1 MGEARRRLMNETD
14 PSKPVTRPLTG
25 PLVDKTALT
34 KAGFLEAPS
43 SCLTMTP
50 MTIAEVWYR
59 EKANLRRGFRGRQ
72 ADLGPYLD
80 LAQCE
85 AEARRGVERLQRAA
99 RGEKRAAFDRARKVR
114 PSGRRLNNRLTGGMI
129 VGVDCEGMN
138 VGGHFILAYARD
150 GTGSK
155 IANTISAEDKP
166 KFIDGGEA
174 VHRRQRPCMF
184 MMGGVEDQGY
194 RDQIL
199 ESREGL
205 KTYQI
210 CEWLLN
216 SAREFASKDPHGK
229 QPVFVGYGWNYDDA
243 QISADLSRRKLTAI
257 CKGKPANRLDD
268 PACRR
273 NPNRWE
279 PCGDHAMAVLK
290 GKWLKIGKLRNP
302 ARPFKKG
309 SIDLVAKII
318 IYDVISFFNNMSFVA
333 ALATMPGTLSDEEL
347 KTIMA
352 GKAARGELDQE
363 DLTPAIFE
371 ELRRYTGLELK
382 GLTRL
387 MEKTRG
393 GLERLGIELKRLH
406 GPGAAAQG
414 LLRSRLKRDDAR
426 AILGNIVM
434 GDDDAANGED
444 EDDPLAL
451 AYGFERALDAAMMD
465 FEPDEAAQGKLWR
478 EALKWANHAFFGG
491 RIELLKQ
498 GVTTATLWS
507 YDISSAYPGI
517 IARLPSMKGGRW
529 RIVKNPTL
537 EEIEQANMLSMF
549 KIVTN
554 FASGRPFYPLPFRN
568 SDGSVMYPAQTRGV
582 YMRDHALSLFEWSA
596 KMPFSPHDAPIKVL
610 EGMIFEP
617 ADPDFHPFAWVQD
630 LFDERAR
637 LIKIDPDDVTAIVI
651 KLVLNSLYGKLAQY
665 VGMAGQPPS
674 YASPWMAAA
683 ITAGTQRMLMS
694 AALTAPDAI
703 VGFATDG
710 IVAEREL
717 GIPTTAPGEKK
728 LGEWEHPKIMK
739 GGGVFVQ
746 SGVYALCPEVGNPD
760 TIVYKCRGFNPAKA
774 GDDKL
779 PWRERM
785 RRAMFEDIPACWK
798 GGDAC
803 YTFHYKQFMGLGL
816 AVASR
821 ETETVIGCW
830 KETKRD
836 LQLDAMSRKRK
847 LPKGLKLRRSRA
859 ERLVPLDVNHRSLD
873 LMSGRWS
880 DARKVDWLDPEMK
893 DLNDE
898 ADENDN
904 VLAGRS

>member
-1 MGEARRRLMNETD
+1 
-14 PSKPVTRPLTG
+14 
-25 PLVDKTALT
+25 
-34 KAGFLEAPS
+34 
-43 SCLTMTP
+43 
-50 MTIAEVWYR
+50 
-59 EKANLRRGFRGRQ
+59 
-72 ADLGPYLD
+72 
-80 LAQCE
+80 
-85 AEARRGVERLQRAA
+85 
-99 RGEKRAAFDRARKVR
+99 
-114 PSGRRLNNRLTGGMI
+114 
-129 VGVDCEGMN
+129 
-138 VGGHFILAYARD
+138 
-150 GTGSK
+150 
-155 IANTISAEDKP
+155 
-166 KFIDGGEA
+166 
-174 VHRRQRPCMF
+174 MF
-184 MMGGVEDQGY
+184 MMGGVEETGY
-194 RDQIL
+194 SDQIL

-216 SAREFASKDPHGK
+216 SARQFASKDPNGK
-229 QPVFVGYGWNYDDA
+229 QPVFVGYGFNYDGA
-243 QISADLSRRKLTAI
+243 QILTDLRKKKLTAVS
-257 CKGKPANRLDD
+257 KGKPANRLDD
-268 PACRR
+268 PTCRR
-273 NPNRWE
+273 NHNRWE
-279 PCGDHAMAVLK
+279 PCGDYAIAVLK
-290 GKWLKIGKLRNP
+290 GKWLKICRLRDP
-302 ARPFKKG
+302 RHPFKKG
-309 SIDLVAKII
+309 SINYTEKIV
-318 IYDVISFFNNMSFVA
+318 IYDVIGFFNNVSFVA
-333 ALATMPGTLSDEEL
+333 ALATMPGTVSDEEL

-363 DLTPAIFE
+363 DLTPAIFDK
-371 ELRRYTGLELK
+371 LRRYTGLELK

-387 MEKTRG
+387 TEKTRG
-393 GLERLGIELKRLH
+393 GLEGLGIELKRLH

-414 LLRSRLKRDDAR
+414 LLRSRLTRDDAR

-434 GDDDAANGED
+434 CDDDAEEGED
-444 EDDPLAL
+444 EDDPLAI
-451 AYGFERALDAAMMD
+451 AHGFEQALDAGITA
-465 FEPDEAAQGKLWR
+465 FERDAAGEGKSWR

-498 GVTTATLWS
+498 GVTTAPLWS

-529 RIVKNPTL
+529 RIVKNPSL
-537 EEIEQANMLSMF
+537 EEIERASMPSMF

-554 FASGRPFYPLPFRN
+554 FASGRRLYPLPFRN
-568 SDGSVMYPAQTRGV
+568 SDGSVMYAAQTRGV
-582 YMRDHALSLFEWSA
+582 YMRGQALLLFEWSA

-617 ADPDFHPFAWVQD
+617 ADLDSHPFAWVQD
-630 LFDERAR
+630 LFDERER
-637 LIKIDPDDVTAIVI
+637 LRKEDENDVRAIVI

-665 VGMAGQPPS
+665 VGTAGRPPS

-683 ITAGTQRMLMS
+683 VTAGTQRMLMS

-703 VGFATDG
+703 ICFATDG
-710 IVAEREL
+710 IVADREL
-717 GIPTTAPGEKK
+717 PIPTTAPGEKK
-728 LGEWEHPKIMK
+728 LGEWEYPEIMK

-760 TIVYKCRGFNPAKA
+760 SIVYRCRGFNPAKA

-798 GGDAC
+798 AGKAR

-816 AVASR
+816 VVASR
-821 ETETVIGCW
+821 ETKTVIGCW
-830 KETKRD
+830 KEMKRD
-836 LQLDAMSRKRK
+836 QQLDAMSRKRK
-847 LPKGLKLRRSRA
+847 LPKDLKLRRSRA
-859 ERLVPLDVNHRSLD
+859 ERLIPLDVNHRSFD

-904 VLAGRS
+904 VLAGLS

>member
-1 MGEARRRLMNETD
+1 MGRLSVCDAFDAAAIADRIAMGEITAADAWRTYVATSVRPCARATF
-14 PSKPVTRPLTG
+14 
-25 PLVDKTALT
+25 
-34 KAGFLEAPS
+34 AGTLS
-43 SCLTMTP
+43 
-50 MTIAEVWYR
+50 
-59 EKANLRRGFRGRQ
+59 
-72 ADLGPYLD
+72 
-80 LAQCE
+80 
-85 AEARRGVERLQRAA
+85 
-99 RGEKRAAFDRARKVR
+99 RARV
-114 PSGRRLNNRLTGGMI
+114 
-129 VGVDCEGMN
+129 
-138 VGGHFILAYARD
+138 
-150 GTGSK
+150 
-155 IANTISAEDKP
+155 
-166 KFIDGGEA
+166 
-174 VHRRQRPCMF
+174 
-184 MMGGVEDQGY
+184 
-194 RDQIL
+194 
-199 ESREGL
+199 
-205 KTYQI
+205 
-210 CEWLLN
+210 
-216 SAREFASKDPHGK
+216 
-229 QPVFVGYGWNYDDA
+229 
-243 QISADLSRRKLTAI
+243 SADLPIAVNAMRNLKRGVSSDEIRKCA
-257 CKGKPANRLDD
+257 GAAP
-268 PACRR
+268 
-273 NPNRWE
+273 
-279 PCGDHAMAVLK
+279 VLV
-290 GKWLKIGKLRNP
+290 IGP
-302 ARPFKKG
+302 
-309 SIDLVAKII
+309 D
-318 IYDVISFFNNMSFVA
+318 A
-333 ALATMPGTLSDEEL
+333 AL
-347 KTIMA
+347 
-352 GKAARGELDQE
+352 RV
-363 DLTPAIFE
+363 
-371 ELRRYTGLELK
+371 
-382 GLTRL
+382 
-387 MEKTRG
+387 RG
-393 GLERLGIELKRLH
+393 GALDVEHGSGKDRVHVRIDVDEPKPGAILFDAHGEFLTGEAIRWCARYAIPLILPN
-406 GPGAAAQG
+406 GPG
-414 LLRSRLKRDDAR
+414 R
-426 AILGNIVM
+426 AILFYESALEADGAGEGVNGKHAARILDVGPSLVRAQALVM
-434 GDDDAANGED
+434 GDDDGAGED
-444 EDDPLAL
+444 EDDPFAI
-451 AYGFERALDAAMMD
+451 ARGFERALDAAMTD
-465 FEPDEAAQGKLWR
+465 FEPDEEAQGKLWR

-491 RIELLKQ
+491 RIDLLKQ
-498 GVTTATLWS
+498 GVSTAALFS

-517 IARLPSMKGGRW
+517 IVRLPSMKGGRW

-554 FASGRPFYPLPFRN
+554 FASGRPFYPDPFRN
-568 SDGSVMYPAQTRGV
+568 SDGSVMYPAQTRGI
-582 YMRDHALSLFEWSA
+582 YMRDHALSMFEWSA

-637 LIKIDPDDVTAIVI
+637 LIKIDPNDVTAIVI

-683 ITAGTQRMLMS
+683 ITAGTQRMLIS

-703 VGFATDG
+703 IGFAVDG
-710 IVAEREL
+710 IVADKKL
-717 GIPTTAPGEKK
+717 PIPTTAPGEKK

-785 RRAMFEDIPACWK
+785 RKAMFEDIPACWK
-798 GGDAC
+798 AGDAR

-836 LQLDAMSRKRK
+836 QQLDAMSRKRK

>member
-1 MGEARRRLMNETD
+1 MNETD
-14 PSKPVTRPLTG
+14 RSKPVMRPPAG

-34 KAGFLEAPS
+34 KAGFVEAPS
-43 SCLTMTP
+43 SCFIMTP
-50 MTIAEVWYR
+50 MTVAEVWYR

-72 ADLGPYLD
+72 ADLGPYLN
-80 LAQCE
+80 LSQCE

-99 RGEKRAAFDRARKVR
+99 RGEKRAAFDRARTDR

-138 VGGHFILAYARD
+138 VGGHFILVYARD

-155 IANTISAEDKP
+155 IANRISAEDKP
-166 KFIDGGEA
+166 KFIDAGEA
-174 VHRRQRPCMF
+174 VYRRQRPCTF

-199 ESREGL
+199 ESSEGL

-210 CEWLLN
+210 CEWFLKT
-216 SAREFASKDPHGK
+216 AREFASKDPRGK
-229 QPVFVGYGWNYDDA
+229 QPVFVGYGFNYDDA
-243 QISADLSRRKLTAI
+243 QIVADLSKKKLTAI
-257 CKGKPANRLDD
+257 SKGKPANRLDD
-268 PACRR
+268 PTCRR

-279 PCGDHAMAVLK
+279 PCGDYAVAVLK
-290 GKWLKIGKLRNP
+290 GKWIKICKLRDP
-302 ARPFKKG
+302 RHPFKKG
-309 SIDLVAKII
+309 SINYTEKIVI
-318 IYDVISFFNNMSFVA
+318 FDVISFFNNMSFVA
-333 ALATMPGTLSDEEL
+333 ALATMPGTVSDEDI
-347 KTIMA
+347 KAIIA

-414 LLRSRLKRDDAR
+414 LLRSRLNRDDAR

-434 GDDDAANGED
+434 GDDDAANGAD
-444 EDDPLAL
+444 EGDDDPLAL
-451 AYGFERALDAAMMD
+451 AHGFERALDAAIMD

-491 RIELLKQ
+491 RIDLLKQ
-498 GVTTATLWS
+498 GVSTAALFS

-617 ADPDFHPFAWVQD
+617 ADPDNRPFAFVHD

-637 LIKIDPDDVTAIVI
+637 LIKIDPNDVTAVVI

-665 VGMAGQPPS
+665 VGIAGQPPS

-710 IVAEREL
+710 IVAEKEL
-717 GIPTTAPGEKK
+717 CIPTTAPGEKK

-785 RRAMFEDIPACWK
+785 RKAMFEDIPACWK
-798 GGDAC
+798 AGDAR

-821 ETETVIGCW
+821 ETQTVIGCW
-830 KETKRD
+830 KETKRNQ
-836 LQLDAMSRKRK
+836 QLDAMSRKRK
-847 LPKGLKLRRSRA
+847 LPKGVKLRRARA

-904 VLAGRS
+904 MLAGRS

>member
-1 MGEARRRLMNETD
+1 
-14 PSKPVTRPLTG
+14 V
-25 PLVDKTALT
+25 
-34 KAGFLEAPS
+34 
-43 SCLTMTP
+43 
-50 MTIAEVWYR
+50 
-59 EKANLRRGFRGRQ
+59 
-72 ADLGPYLD
+72 
-80 LAQCE
+80 
-85 AEARRGVERLQRAA
+85 
-99 RGEKRAAFDRARKVR
+99 
-114 PSGRRLNNRLTGGMI
+114 I

-138 VGGHFILAYARD
+138 VGGHFILVYARD

-155 IANTISAEDKP
+155 IANAISAEDKP
-166 KFIDGGEA
+166 KFIEAGEA
-174 VHRRQRPCMF
+174 VYRRQRPCMF
-184 MMGGVEDQGY
+184 MMGGVEDRGY

-199 ESREGL
+199 ASSEGL

-210 CEWLLN
+210 CEWFLK
-216 SAREFASKDPHGK
+216 SAREFASKDPKGK
-229 QPVFVGYGWNYDDA
+229 QPVFVGYGFNYDGA
-243 QISADLSRRKLTAI
+243 QIVADLSKRKLTAI
-257 CKGKPANRLDD
+257 SKGKPANRLDD
-268 PACRR
+268 PRCRR

-279 PCGDHAMAVLK
+279 PCGDYAIAVLK
-290 GKWLKIGKLRNP
+290 GKWIKICKLRDP
-302 ARPFKKG
+302 RHPFKRG
-309 SIDLVAKII
+309 SINYTEKIVI
-318 IYDVISFFNNMSFVA
+318 FDVISFFNNMSFVA

-371 ELRRYTGLELK
+371 KLHRYTGLELK
-382 GLTRL
+382 GLTRV
-387 MEKTRG
+387 MEKVRS

-414 LLRSRLKRDDAR
+414 LLRSRLNRNDAR

-434 GDDDAANGED
+434 GDDDGANGED
-444 EDDPLAL
+444 EDDPLAI
-451 AYGFERALDAAMMD
+451 ARGFDRALDAAMMD

-498 GVTTATLWS
+498 GVTTEVLFS

-517 IARLPSMKGGRW
+517 IVRLPSMKGGRW
-529 RIVKNPTL
+529 RIVKNPTG
-537 EEIEQANMLSMF
+537 EDIEQANMLSMF

-554 FASGRPFYPLPFRN
+554 FASGRPFYPDPFRN
-568 SDGSVMYPAQTRGV
+568 SDASVMYPARTRGV
-582 YMRDHALSLFEWSA
+582 YMQDHALSMFEWSA
-596 KMPFSPHDAPIKVL
+596 KMPFSPHDEPIKVL
-610 EGMIFEP
+610 EGLIFEP

-637 LIKIDPDDVTAIVI
+637 LIKIDPNDVTAIVI

-694 AALTAPDAI
+694 AALTDPDAI
-703 VGFATDG
+703 VCFATDE
-710 IVAEREL
+710 IVAEKEL
-717 GIPTTAPGEKK
+717 PIPTTAPGEKK
-728 LGEWEHPKIMK
+728 LGEWAHPKIMK
-739 GGGVFVQ
+739 GGGVVVQ

-760 TIVYKCRGFNPAKA
+760 TIVFKCRGFNPAKA

-785 RRAMFEDIPACWK
+785 RKAMFEDIPACWK
-798 GGDAC
+798 AGNAR
-803 YTFHYKQFMGLGL
+803 YTFQYQQFMGLGL

-830 KETKRD
+830 KETKRHQ
-836 LQLDAMSRKRK
+836 QLDAMSRKRK
-847 LPKGLKLRRSRA
+847 LPKDLKLRRARA